1 MGCECEDDTAAE
13 DNDMTDFK
21 EAFNRLIAHEGGY
34 SNHPSDPGG
43 ETMYGITKRV
53 AMEHGYTGNMR
64 DLTRDQAKAIY
75 RTAYW
80 DRAKADEYDFAIGFQ
95 LFDAA
100 VNHGIG
106 NAVRFLQRAV
116 GAADDGIVGPV
127 TLGRVTSMSVGDV
140 VMRFN
145 AERLDFYAKLTT
157 FTSFGRGWTRRVA
170 DNLRYG
176 ADDE

>member
-1 MGCECEDDTAAE
+1 
-13 DNDMTDFK
+13 MTDFN

-53 AMEHGYTGNMR
+53 AMSHGYTGNMR
-64 DLTRDQAKAIY
+64 DLTREQAKAIY

-80 DRAKADEYDFAIGFQ
+80 GRARADEYDFAIGFQ

-116 GAADDGIVGPV
+116 GVADDGIVGPV
-127 TLGRVTSMSVGDV
+127 TLRAIRAMSVGDV

-145 AERLDFYAKLTT
+145 AERLDFYARLTT

-176 ADDE
+176 AGDE

>member
-1 MGCECEDDTAAE
+1 
-13 DNDMTDFK
+13 MTTFN

-64 DLTRDQAKAIY
+64 DLTREQAKSIY
-75 RTAYW
+75 RAEYW

-116 GAADDGIVGPV
+116 GVADDGIVGSV
-127 TLGRVTSMSVGDV
+127 TLRAIRAMRTSDV

-145 AERLDFYAKLTT
+145 AERLDFYAKLST

-170 DNLRYG
+170 ENLRYG
-176 ADDE
+176 AGDE

>member
-1 MGCECEDDTAAE
+1 
-13 DNDMTDFK
+13 MTFEK
-21 EAFNRLIAHEGGY
+21 ALERVLAHEGGWVHHE
-34 SNHPSDPGG
+34 NDPGG
-43 ETMYGITKRV
+43 ETNWGITKGT
-53 AMEHGYTGNMR
+53 AMAQGYTGSMR
-64 DLTRDQAKAIY
+64 DLTREQAKAIY
-75 RTAYW
+75 RAAYW

-127 TLGRVTSMSVGDV
+127 TLGHIKAMRVGDV

-145 AERLDFYAKLTT
+145 AERLDFYAKLSA

-170 DNLRYG
+170 ENLRHG
-176 ADDE
+176 AQDNDAC

>member
-1 MGCECEDDTAAE
+1 MS
-13 DNDMTDFK
+13 DFN
-21 EAFNRLIAHEGGY
+21 EAFERLIAHEGGY
-34 SNHPSDPGG
+34 SNHPNDPGG

-53 AMEHGYTGNMR
+53 AMEHGYTGSMR
-64 DLTRDQAKAIY
+64 DLTREQAKAIY
-75 RTAYW
+75 RSAYW
-80 DRAKADEYDFAIGFQ
+80 YRAKADEYDFAIGFQ

-116 GAADDGIVGPV
+116 GAADDGIVGPN
-127 TLGRVTSMSVGDV
+127 TLRAIRAMDVSAV

-145 AERLDFYAKLTT
+145 AERLDFYAKLDT

-170 DNLRYG
+170 ENLRHG
-176 ADDE
+176 ANDNE